1 MIEMGMTWKGVPLT
15 RASEALRNE
24 YSMHHMWRFVRFSDY
39 GAAAYMTYT
48 TDLCRTWPVSGR
60 FTAEQR
66 KYYDIV
72 LEAQEA
78 AIGAIRRGVAMLD
91 VIKASA
97 RVFERH
103 GLTRYEDGARAR
115 GRSLGA
121 GNFYYSIYAFLADF
135 LRCEHNACRHL
146 AACPARPG
154 VRS

>member
-24 YSMHHMWRFVRFSDY
+24 YSMHHMWRFVRLSDY

-78 AIGAIRRGVAMLD
+78 AIGAIRRGVAML
-91 VIKASA
+91 ASSRRRRECSSA
-97 RVFERH
+97 TGSR
-103 GLTRYEDGARAR
+103 GTRTA
-115 GRSLGA
+115 L
-121 GNFYYSIYAFLADF
+121 
-135 LRCEHNACRHL
+135 
-146 AACPARPG
+146 ARPAA
-154 VRS
+154 R